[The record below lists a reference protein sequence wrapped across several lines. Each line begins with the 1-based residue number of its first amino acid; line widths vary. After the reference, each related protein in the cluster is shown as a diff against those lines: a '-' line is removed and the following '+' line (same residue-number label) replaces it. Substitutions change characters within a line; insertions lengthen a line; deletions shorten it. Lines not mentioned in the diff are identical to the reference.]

1 MPKARL
7 AKVSANSRPSPP
19 KRDLLVAWRPPRC
32 IQPYEGEIM
41 AVRSER
47 DKSSFDVSQF
57 APKNSDRQL
66 RKMHLRCPPLKYLQ
80 SQRTHFEFA
89 IHQCCSLLRYLRL
102 SALRSPLR
110 KVATKH
116 FGKPSRPCG
125 GRCRGGGRADP
136 RRNLTQPAVS
146 LQVRELAAPLGVQL
160 MSPRAP

>member
-1 MPKARL
+1 
-7 AKVSANSRPSPP
+7 
-19 KRDLLVAWRPPRC
+19 
-32 IQPYEGEIM
+32 M

-102 SALRSPLR
+102 SAKGHRSGRLRPSISGDLVGRAVGAAGEAVERTPA
-110 KVATKH
+110 AT
-116 FGKPSRPCG
+116 GRSRP
-125 GRCRGGGRADP
+125 
-136 RRNLTQPAVS
+136 
-146 LQVRELAAPLGVQL
+146 
-160 MSPRAP
+160 